1 MAEHFFQLNNYFNM
15 LKQSSALLITASAA
29 TILMMTGNFDL
40 STGSNLAFSGVLYA
54 QLASSGFPLTL
65 AAAITLAA
73 GICFGIVNGILV
85 AKYDISPFI
94 ATLGMLFIGKGLAL
108 VVCNGQSV
116 RSNLPDNF
124 SAMMSESFLGV
135 PVPIIMAIAG
145 VAIFWILANKSL
157 VGKYAMVIGSNKNAA
172 FLSGIDVQAI
182 CLCLFIIVAAL
193 ASLAGIMTAS
203 RIGAGDPRINEFFFM
218 DVIVAIMLGG
228 TSLTGGKGTIAGTL
242 FAALIVIVIGNG
254 LSMLNV
260 LIFWQTVIKGII
272 LIIAVTFNEK
282 ILIGDIE
289 SKMSGLDNDSSNYSP
304 ATGN

>member
-116 RSNLPDNF
+116 RSNLPDHF

-157 VGKYAMVIGSNKNAA
+157 LGKYAMVIGSNKNAA
-172 FLSGIDVQAI
+172 FLSGIDVQGI
-182 CLCLFIIVAAL
+182 CLWLFIIVAAL

-282 ILIGDIE
+282 ILIGNLK
-289 SKMSGLDNDSSNYSP
+289 SKMIELDNDTAGYSP
-304 ATGN
+304 AAGN

>member
-116 RSNLPDNF
+116 RSNLPDHF

-135 PVPIIMAIAG
+135 PVPIIMAVAG

-157 VGKYAMVIGSNKNAA
+157 LGKYAMVIGSNKNAA
-172 FLSGIDVQAI
+172 FLSGIDVQGI
-182 CLCLFIIVAAL
+182 CLWLFIIVAAL

-242 FAALIVIVIGNG
+242 FAALIVIVIGTG

-282 ILIGDIE
+282 ILIGNLK
-289 SKMSGLDNDSSNYSP
+289 SKMIELDNDTAGYSP
-304 ATGN
+304 AAGN